1 MAHSV
6 RSGPLIEGRQ
16 IIVSLGGLHVALVTG
31 YSLVQLTHNTSP
43 ALVLTLAILVGGPA
57 LVLLYG
63 GYRLP
68 RTVIRPE
75 FHLTVAK
82 WCLGGAGVGLG
93 IVTLATVASGTT
105 SIVPNLLILSALGSI
120 AGFAAGTHDARAKT
134 RELELRETVER
145 LKTSNERL
153 EQFAYAASH
162 DLQEPLRMVSSYL
175 QLIEQRYGDE
185 LDDDGQEFLTFAVD
199 GADRMRNMI
208 LSLLEYSRVESS
220 NRPMES
226 VDLDAVLAD
235 VRADLQGRIAE
246 HDAEITADSLPAVK
260 GDARQLQQVF
270 QNVLDNAITY
280 RGNESPRIEISAERD
295 DEKWIVSVQD
305 EGIGIDPGDTDR
317 IFQVFQSLHPPGEY
331 SGTGIGLALCE
342 RIVERHGGD
351 IWVDATPDEGATFSF
366 TLPAAADK

>member
-1 MAHSV
+1 MALPV
-6 RSGPLIEGRQ
+6 RFGVPVEGRR
-16 IIVSLGGLHVALVTG
+16 IIVSLGGLYVTLVAG
-31 YSLVQLTHNTSP
+31 YSLVQHTHDAPP
-43 ALVLTLAILVGGPA
+43 ALILILATLVGTPGII
-57 LVLLYG
+57 LLYG

-68 RTVIRPE
+68 RTDIRPE

-82 WCLGGAGVGLG
+82 WCLGGAGVALG
-93 IVTLATVASGTT
+93 VVSLATIVSDTT

-153 EQFAYAASH
+153 ERFAYAASH

-175 QLIEQRYGDE
+175 QLIEQRYGDV
-185 LDDDGQEFLTFAVD
+185 LDEDGREFLTFAVD
-199 GADRMRNMI
+199 GAERMRNMV

-220 NRPMES
+220 NRPIES

-235 VRADLQGRIAE
+235 ACADLQGRIE
-246 HDAEITADSLPAVK
+246 KHDAEITADALPEVM
-260 GDARQLQQVF
+260 GDARQLQQVL
-270 QNVLDNAITY
+270 QNLLDNAITY
-280 RGNESPRIEISAERD
+280 SGADSPRVEISAERD
-295 DEKWIVSVQD
+295 AERWIVSVRD
-305 EGIGIDPGDTDR
+305 EGIGIDPGDSDR
-317 IFQVFQSLHPPGEY
+317 IFEVFQSLHPPGEY

-366 TLPAAADK
+366 TLPAAGDN